1 MNPDHNRHVQP
12 RVSPSSAKK
21 PKPVLRTHKRAFFLI
36 AFYAAIIL
44 TPWTV
49 TAILSFHPLTKP
61 SWQYA
66 PGILYKDYKSMQA
79 WAKAIP
85 ILNAVAAV
93 LAIPIISSV
102 IAQVTVVFAQRRN
115 PGQRLSVRQLFKL
128 ADRSWM
134 NLGTVHKMLW
144 WDEPGHARV
153 NWYIIACTGLVIL
166 GESGN
171 SIYQLATC

>member
-21 PKPVLRTHKRAFFLI
+21 PKLVLRTHKRAFFLI

-49 TAILSFHPLTKP
+49 TAILSFPLTKP

-102 IAQVTVVFAQRRN
+102 IAQVTVVYAQRRN

-134 NLGTVHKMLW
+134 NLGTLHKMLW

-153 NWYIIACTGLVIL
+153 NWYIIACTGLVVL
-166 GESGN
+166 GESGI
-171 SIYQLATC
+171 SVYQLATC